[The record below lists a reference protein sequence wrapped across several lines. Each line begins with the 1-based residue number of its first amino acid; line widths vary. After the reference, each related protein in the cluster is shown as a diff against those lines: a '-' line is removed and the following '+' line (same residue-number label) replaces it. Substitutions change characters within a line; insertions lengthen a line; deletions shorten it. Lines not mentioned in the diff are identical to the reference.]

1 MTFNEAA
8 AILNTP
14 SNPNTQLDNAIYVY
28 RNLGT
33 LADQIKEL
41 QSKAKDIA
49 TKIMYDTNQLE
60 VTTPSGTAMFTQPSV
75 RITWNNKALNAL
87 CASNQELDKILSPYY
102 KAIPVASTLVIKGNN
117 Q

>member
-33 LADQIKEL
+33 LADQIILGNKFQDYFNKHQHTVYGAPTSPPTVPSTPDHL
-41 QSKAKDIA
+41 SKVVK
-49 TKIMYDTNQLE
+49 
-60 VTTPSGTAMFTQPSV
+60 TQ
-75 RITWNNKALNAL
+75 
-87 CASNQELDKILSPYY
+87 
-102 KAIPVASTLVIKGNN
+102 
-117 Q
+117 